1 MQNLQQ
7 NRIPVRNGRGDG
19 PDSVIRVGP
28 LLGMVAVLRE
38 LGADPQALLE
48 GSGFTTAEFED
59 PDTELLYRSES
70 RLLARCVEATQ
81 CPHLGLLIG
90 ARATPSALGLTGF
103 MMRSAPN
110 VGAALRDLVEYLD
123 LHDQGGVPTLFVQG
137 DATQLGYAIHQSGV
151 EAVDQIYDV
160 SIAFACNIMRSLCGE
175 DWKPAEVMLSRRP
188 PPDLVPYQRFYHA
201 PLRFNADRNAV
212 AFPSRWLDHEIQ
224 SGDPLLH
231 RYLEREANELK
242 TIRNADIVGNLR
254 GLLRKLLKTRNCT
267 IGVAAKQLCMHER
280 SLHRKLREQGT
291 SFQRELD
298 DVRYGKARE
307 LLANSAMPIAR
318 IATALN
324 YADASAF
331 NRAFKRWTGMS
342 PARWRDDNRASS

>member
-1 MQNLQQ
+1 M
-7 NRIPVRNGRGDG
+7 RNGCGG
-19 PDSVIRVGP
+19 VPDSVVRVGP

-38 LGADPQALLE
+38 LGADPEALFE
-48 GSGFTTAEFED
+48 GSGYTTAAFED
-59 PDTELLYRSES
+59 PDTELFYRSES

-110 VGAALRDLVEYLD
+110 VGAALRDLVEYLN
-123 LHDQGGVPTLFVQG
+123 LHDRGGVPTLFVQE
-137 DATQLGYAIHQSGV
+137 DSTQLGYAIHQSGV
-151 EAVDQIYDV
+151 EAIDLIYDV
-160 SIAFACNIMRSLCGE
+160 SIALACNIMRSLCGA
-175 DWKPAEVMLSRRP
+175 DWKPTEVMLSRRP
-188 PPDLVPYQRFYHA
+188 PPDLAPYQRFFRA

-212 AFPSRWLDHEIQ
+212 EFPSRWLDHAIQ

-231 RYLEREANELK
+231 RHLEREAHELQ
-242 TIRNADIVGNLR
+242 TIRDADIVSNLR
-254 GLLRKLLKTRNCT
+254 GLLRKSLKTRKCT
-267 IGVAAKQLCMHER
+267 IGVAAKQLCMHKR
-280 SLHRKLREQGT
+280 TLHRKLHEQGT

-298 DVRYGKARE
+298 DVRYEKARE
-307 LLANSAMPIAR
+307 LLTGGAMPIAR
-318 IATALN
+318 IAKTLN

-342 PARWRDDNRASS
+342 PARWRDENNATS

>member
-1 MQNLQQ
+1 MQDKQQ
-7 NRIPVRNGRGDG
+7 NKTIIHDARGDG
-19 PDSVIRVGP
+19 PDTVVRVGP
-28 LLGMVAVLRE
+28 LLGMVPVLRE
-38 LGADPQALLE
+38 LVADPDALFE

-59 PDTELLYRSES
+59 PDTELLYRAGS

-90 ARATPSALGLTGF
+90 ARAVPSSLGITGF
-103 MMRSAPN
+103 MLRSAPN

-123 LHDQGGVPTLFVQG
+123 LHDQGGVPTLFVQA

-151 EAVDQIYDV
+151 EAVDLIYDV

-175 DWKPAEVMLSRRP
+175 DWKPTEVMLSRRP
-188 PPDLVPYQRFYHA
+188 PPELAPYQRFYRA
-201 PLRFNADRNAV
+201 PLRFNADRNALE
-212 AFPSRWLDHEIQ
+212 FPSRWLEHTVQ
-224 SGDPLLH
+224 TGDPLLH

-242 TIRNADIVGNLR
+242 TIRHADIVSNLR
-254 GLLRKLLKTRNCT
+254 GLLRKLLKTRKCT

-280 SLHRKLREQGT
+280 SLHRKLREHGT

-298 DVRYGKARE
+298 NVRYEKARA

-324 YADASAF
+324 YTDASAF

-342 PARWRDDNRASS
+342 PARWRDEKKAPS